1 MSEYNYYV
9 MAAFGIVFGVLSM
22 YAWGAI
28 LQYRKTLKSSN
39 SLLAL
44 LKKNACFFIREC

>member
-22 YAWGAI
+22 YALNAI
-28 LQYRKTLKSSN
+28 LQYRKTVKATKS
-39 SLLAL
+39 L
-44 LKKNACFFIREC
+44 